1 MYELKE
7 LEGYEF
13 RTTEESKSSED
24 QIEIVNHMFVRN
36 MNIARKHNPCLS
48 LYKLVCTNPT
58 SNEYSYVLKTD
69 ELDDDSK
76 LADQTLEKLEYM
88 LQMKQ
93 AYYNE
98 GKRDASSPDAMSTE
112 FLAEFDKYERNKEV
126 QASVEASFVKFMQ
139 EEYELLILHK
149 PKDPRIEDSDLK
161 TQV

>member
-112 FLAEFDKYERNKEV
+112 FLAEFIQMLEEHGIHTEV
-126 QASVEASFVKFMQ
+126 TAANAGW
-139 EEYELLILHK
+139 
-149 PKDPRIEDSDLK
+149 
-161 TQV
+161 